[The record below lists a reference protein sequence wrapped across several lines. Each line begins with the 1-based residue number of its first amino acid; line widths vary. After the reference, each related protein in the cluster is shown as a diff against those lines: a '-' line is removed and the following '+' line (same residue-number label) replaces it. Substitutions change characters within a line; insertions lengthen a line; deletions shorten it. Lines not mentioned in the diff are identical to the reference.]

1 MQAVNG
7 NNTFLVGCV
16 LAGTAQVAPCQYYA
30 VASVVV
36 EAGPL
41 GKDWKLFNITNNKCA
56 LQPTQFKLV
65 ARLGAELLKTL
76 KDQVATLALEKFG
89 KFWEQTSKNSR
100 DPERDKRQPKK
111 TEVMNVTSKGGK
123 LNVQSVFVGAGFS
136 CLECKESFDSQ
147 ARLKKHALKHII
159 VIDKSDDKP
168 ARHALSSLRFQIFFA
183 RRKGSAKNKQCTN
196 CLQLF
201 TPHGFPQHVRFCRG
215 QP

>member
-41 GKDWKLFNITNNKCA
+41 GKDWKLFNITNSKCA

-76 KDQVATLALEKFG
+76 KDQVATLAIWKSSVNFG
-89 KFWEQTSKNSR
+89 SRRARIAAIRNAINANPKRRKLIERDQQRWRTECAKCIRGCRLLVPRVQGVLRLTSKAQ
-100 DPERDKRQPKK
+100 E
-111 TEVMNVTSKGGK
+111 
-123 LNVQSVFVGAGFS
+123 A
-136 CLECKESFDSQ
+136 CAQ
-147 ARLKKHALKHII
+147 AH
-159 VIDKSDDKP
+159 
-168 ARHALSSLRFQIFFA
+168 
-183 RRKGSAKNKQCTN
+183 N
-196 CLQLF
+196 CD
-201 TPHGFPQHVRFCRG
+201 
-215 QP
+215 